1 MQNRVILR
9 VEKSRVLLKQCPLV
23 FVPHCTR
30 CPLQSIS
37 HLFTRKLPSFTP
49 IQMRISAAP
58 FGKFGQFQASSAQN
72 LVPQRSSKNGLNS
85 FLETSWHSSFGKS
98 HEETGPFLVNM
109 LLSKKYS
116 PIVAPPPLSLPGK
129 CADQLGCSPRPA
141 ADVPSKQLATLL
153 KVRQISTHCLIH

>member
-109 LLSKKYS
+109 LLPKKYS
-116 PIVAPPPLSLPGK
+116 PIVAPPPFPSPANVRISWDAPPDPLQTFPQSNL
-129 CADQLGCSPRPA
+129 QLC
-141 ADVPSKQLATLL
+141 
-153 KVRQISTHCLIH
+153 

>member
-1 MQNRVILR
+1 MK
-9 VEKSRVLLKQCPLV
+9 KSRVLLKQCPLV

-72 LVPQRSSKNGLNS
+72 LVPQRNSKNGLNS
-85 FLETSWHSSFGKS
+85 FLETSWHSYFGKS

>member
-1 MQNRVILR
+1 ML
-9 VEKSRVLLKQCPLV
+9 SKQCPLV
-23 FVPHCTR
+23 FVAHCTR

-72 LVPQRSSKNGLNS
+72 LVPQLKNGLNS
-85 FLETSWHSSFGKS
+85 FLETSWHSSFGKF

-109 LLSKKYS
+109 LLPKKYS

>member
-1 MQNRVILR
+1 MK
-9 VEKSRVLLKQCPLV
+9 KSRVLLKQCPLV

>member
-9 VEKSRVLLKQCPLV
+9 VEKNRVLLKQCPLV

-109 LLSKKYS
+109 LLPKKYS

>member
-1 MQNRVILR
+1 MK
-9 VEKSRVLLKQCPLV
+9 KSRVLLKQCPLV

-72 LVPQRSSKNGLNS
+72 LVPQRGSKNGLNG
-85 FLETSWHSSFGKS
+85 FLETFWHSSFGKS

-109 LLSKKYS
+109 LLPKKYS

>member
-85 FLETSWHSSFGKS
+85 LLETSWHSL
-98 HEETGPFLVNM
+98 LVNLM
-109 LLSKKYS
+109 KRPAHFLLTCYS
-116 PIVAPPPLSLPGK
+116 PKSTPPLWLLPPFPSPANVRISWDAPPDPLQTFPQSNL
-129 CADQLGCSPRPA
+129 QLC
-141 ADVPSKQLATLL
+141 
-153 KVRQISTHCLIH
+153 